1 MKNIFSFTLLIILTI
16 ALSQCGS
23 KGTTIEGKIDNAGA
37 VTAYFDRT
45 GLDNTNQPLDN
56 VALGSDGQFSFNFP
70 EGLDAGFYRVRLGA
84 KSIML
89 IIKGD
94 EQNIKINADLATID
108 KFNYSVEGSSLSQDF
123 QSTFAKVM
131 SREMDTNTLTAYI
144 KNEADPLVAQLLAVS
159 AFNRPDFASIH
170 RSVYDK
176 LASTYPDQATNAGY
190 LKIVQQLEKQYA
202 RTQATAKIKV
212 GEPAP
217 DIALPGPDG
226 KVRKLSDLKGEV
238 VLLDFWASWCGPCRK
253 ANPKVVEAY
262 KKYNKDGFNVFS
274 VSLDGLDARTKQRL
288 QTEDQIKM
296 QTDRSKERWVAAI
309 QKDQLLWDGHVSDL
323 QKWDSPAAAM
333 YGVRSIP
340 QTFLIDREGK
350 IAAINPRYD
359 LEQQLI
365 KFL

>member
-1 MKNIFSFTLLIILTI
+1 MKNIFSYAFLLILAISI
-16 ALSQCGS
+16 SQCGS
-23 KGTTIEGKIDNAGA
+23 KGTTIEGTIDNAGS

-45 GLDNTNQPLDN
+45 GLDNTNQPLQN
-56 VALGSDGQFSFNFP
+56 IALNSDGNFSFNFP
-70 EGLDAGFYRVRLGA
+70 EGLDPGFYRVRLGA

-89 IIKGD
+89 ILKGD
-94 EQNIKINADLATID
+94 EQNVNINADLATID
-108 KFNYSVEGSSLSQDF
+108 KFSYTVDGSPLSQDF

-131 SREMDTNTLTAYI
+131 SREMDTNTLTAYV
-144 KNEADPLVAQLLAVS
+144 KDSADPLVAQLLAVS
-159 AFNRPDFASIH
+159 AFNRPNFASIH
-170 RSVYDK
+170 RSVYNR
-176 LASTYPDQATNAGY
+176 LSTTYPNQNTNSGY
-190 LKIVQQLEKQYA
+190 LKIVEQLEKQYA
-202 RTQATAKIKV
+202 RSQATAKIKV

-217 DIALPGPDG
+217 DIELPGPDG
-226 KVRKLSDLKGEV
+226 KIRKLSDLKGEV

-309 QKDQLLWDGHVSDL
+309 EKDQLMWDGHVSDL
-323 QKWDSPAAAM
+323 QKWDSPAAAQ

-350 IAAINPRYD
+350 IAVINPRYD

-365 KFL
+365 KYL